1 MEKIDMKEY
10 KPRSH
15 RFAEALGPEAL
26 GAFGALSAEILKDG
40 AIKGKDKA
48 LIALACAVAVNCRYC
63 VGAHKRHASKAGAS
77 PQEILEAAAVGALV
91 RLGSGFTYAS
101 YLLDDGED
109 EAEGPLPKGGD

>member
-1 MEKIDMKEY
+1 MKED

-26 GAFGALSAEILKDG
+26 RAFEALSSGILKDG
-40 AIKGKDKA
+40 AINGKEKA

-63 VGAHKRHASKAGAS
+63 VGAHKRHASMAGAS
-77 PQEILEAAAVGALV
+77 PEEILEAAAVGALV

-101 YLLDDGED
+101 YLLDDGE
-109 EAEGPLPKGGD
+109 EKAEGSLPKGGDGDER